1 MRFLPVFRRAPRHE
15 CRGQR
20 PESRC
25 AAWRARFACNHLS
38 AACLLR
44 AHSGQCGHAASV
56 VRGAAHPAPV
66 LLLASHPHL
75 TASCGCCVQELR
87 RTRIDAGSF
96 KNPLFCPTVPAKV
109 HPAAASN
116 LSPCARASDNG
127 RVSGFGQDCERY
139 YVISAQIYYPCVQN
153 EYTYK
158 ALDGGRIIEVRAFKC
173 DPGEATSCTPMPSP
187 PFPPMLPPSPPEP
200 PPPPPAPQH
209 DRDKLV
215 STPQAAET
223 IDEFTKLGNK
233 LYEDVREL
241 PIGNGAVTLE
251 ELTRELVRPM
261 LKEWLDQHLPITV
274 ERLVREEIER
284 LVMQSQRKDP
294 W

>member
-1 MRFLPVFRRAPRHE
+1 MSETEQEPSME
-15 CRGQR
+15 
-20 PESRC
+20 EI
-25 AAWRARFACNHLS
+25 
-38 AACLLR
+38 
-44 AHSGQCGHAASV
+44 
-56 VRGAAHPAPV
+56 
-66 LLLASHPHL
+66 LASI
-75 TASCGCCVQELR
+75 R
-87 RTRIDAGSF
+87 
-96 KNPLFCPTVPAKV
+96 
-109 HPAAASN
+109 
-116 LSPCARASDNG
+116 
-127 RVSGFGQDCERY
+127 
-139 YVISAQIYYPCVQN
+139 
-153 EYTYK
+153 
-158 ALDGGRIIEVRAFKC
+158 RIISDDDDQSKTEETQVDP
-173 DPGEATSCTPMPSP
+173 DPGEPDEPIEEQELELEQAPSLTDVVAP
-187 PFPPMLPPSPPEP
+187 VAEPEVDDDDDDEDEVLDLTDMDVADPEP
-200 PPPPPAPQH
+200 LFEQQAYQAPVPPVAAPEPPPPPAPQH

-215 STPQAAET
+215 STPQASET

>member
-1 MRFLPVFRRAPRHE
+1 MSETEQEPSMEEILASIRRIISDDDDQSKTEETQVDPDPAEPDEPIEEELEQAPSSTDVVAPAAE
-15 CRGQR
+15 
-20 PESRC
+20 PEVDDDDEDEVLDLTDMDV
-25 AAWRARFACNHLS
+25 ADPEPLFEQQAY
-38 AACLLR
+38 
-44 AHSGQCGHAASV
+44 Q
-56 VRGAAHPAPV
+56 APV
-66 LLLASHPHL
+66 PQ
-75 TASCGCCVQELR
+75 V
-87 RTRIDAGSF
+87 
-96 KNPLFCPTVPAKV
+96 
-109 HPAAASN
+109 AA
-116 LSPCARASDNG
+116 
-127 RVSGFGQDCERY
+127 
-139 YVISAQIYYPCVQN
+139 
-153 EYTYK
+153 
-158 ALDGGRIIEVRAFKC
+158 
-173 DPGEATSCTPMPSP
+173 
-187 PFPPMLPPSPPEP
+187 PE

-215 STPQAAET
+215 STPQASET